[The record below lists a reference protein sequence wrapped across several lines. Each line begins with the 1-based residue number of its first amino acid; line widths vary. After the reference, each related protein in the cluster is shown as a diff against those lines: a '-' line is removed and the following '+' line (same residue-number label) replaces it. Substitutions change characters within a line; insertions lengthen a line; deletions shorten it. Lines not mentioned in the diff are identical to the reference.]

1 MRRRSNN
8 SAVVIVFI
16 ALAIISVVAYKA
28 RQTGAPPSTRSQS
41 GSVET
46 RIGPQD
52 IYPDPFRT
60 PGTVNPDIRQDNIDE
75 TICNP
80 DWSTKSVRPPVNYT
94 DKLKR
99 EQTYEYGDSDTNPR
113 DYEEDHLIPLELGG
127 NSTDPRNLWPERY
140 DTSIAGGGA
149 RSKDKVESYLHRQVC
164 SEKMS
169 LDEAQH
175 EIAHDWYRVY
185 VMSMRRN

>member
-1 MRRRSNN
+1 M
-8 SAVVIVFI
+8 FI
-16 ALAIISVVAYKA
+16 ALATICVVAYKA
-28 RQTGAPPSTRSQS
+28 TQTGVPPSTRLQS
-41 GSVET
+41 GSVEA

-60 PGTVNPDIRQDNIDE
+60 PGAVNPDIRQDHIDE

-99 EQTYEYGDSDTNPR
+99 EQTYEYSDSDTNPR

-127 NSTDPRNLWPERY
+127 NPTDPRNLWPEPN

-149 RSKDKVESYLHRQVC
+149 RSKDKVESFLHRQVC

-169 LDEAQH
+169 LDEAQQ

-185 VMSMRRN
+185 LMSMRRN